1 VNDETYRGSIQGG
14 ATVVFFLIVFF
25 IIIVGYIMSA
35 IRTGRSVFRVVNPK
49 TNQEKKEQAKEHLE
63 DIREGEAIYGLKRY
77 LLFMA
82 GVMGVLCLIAL
93 LVIIF
98 DSDVYF

>member
-1 VNDETYRGSIQGG
+1 
-14 ATVVFFLIVFF
+14 
-25 IIIVGYIMSA
+25 MSA

>member
-1 VNDETYRGSIQGG
+1 
-14 ATVVFFLIVFF
+14 
-25 IIIVGYIMSA
+25 MSA

-63 DIREGEAIYGLKRY
+63 DIREGETIYGLKRY